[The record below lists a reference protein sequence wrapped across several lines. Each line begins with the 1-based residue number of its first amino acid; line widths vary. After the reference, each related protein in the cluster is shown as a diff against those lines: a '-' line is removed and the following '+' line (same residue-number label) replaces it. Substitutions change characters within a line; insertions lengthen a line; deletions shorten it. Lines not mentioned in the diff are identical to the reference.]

1 MSQGSGG
8 GSKGEHYVR
17 AVTFDPAVV
26 EQFLRHA
33 RMSARPA
40 CLLQPDSWLIANAS
54 YGPEGLKQVYKAFDN
69 VWAIRTWGPQ

>member
-1 MSQGSGG
+1 MGG
-8 GSKGEHYVR
+8 VAKGEHYAR

-40 CLLQPDSWLIANAS
+40 CLFLLIANAS
-54 YGPEGLKQVYKAFDN
+54 YGPEGLKQVFKAFDN